1 MPAVL
6 ITGAASGIGRAA
18 ALQFAQQGWDCLL
31 ADISPAIAELPQQC
45 LAQGAA
51 SAQAF
56 ALDLTDAQALAQL
69 GRQLAA
75 LPALDVLVNNAGIS
89 DSSGRPLAEQA
100 PAQWQRLLRLNLQAP
115 QALFETCLPRLK
127 PDARIVNVSSGA
139 GHKAIPWRGL
149 YSPSKAGLIAWS
161 QSLARRY
168 PQLGV
173 TTLCPGFV
181 RTELVQGLMAAGR
194 LALADAVAKIPLGRL
209 AEPEEMAA
217 ALVFLAQPQ
226 ARVLSGQVLSVDGGS
241 GIYGG
246 SSRCALST
254 VAPAPL
260 QTPLHLQ
267 LQAGSDFAGDS
278 ACDGAWL
285 QALQE
290 EERAPAA
297 ATGAP
302 CQGLVSTQALA
313 PAGGDL
319 VETVLSASQQ
329 FAAAHARDASLLF
342 LLPATAP
349 EGVPAWQHLT
359 ALAAARMLVAT
370 LACEWATQG
379 LRINALLLSPEQ
391 ATGAAVAQLLPLVR
405 FLTGARAQFVTGQ
418 SLDISGTKE
427 SPHG

>member
-18 ALQFAQQGWDCLL
+18 ALQFAQQGWSCLL

-69 GRQLAA
+69 GRQLAE
-75 LPALDVLVNNAGIS
+75 LPALDALVNNAGIS

-127 PDARIVNVSSGA
+127 PGARIVNVSSGA

-161 QSLARRY
+161 QSLAQRY
-168 PQLGV
+168 PQLSV
-173 TTLCPGFV
+173 STLCPGFV
-181 RTELVQGLMAAGR
+181 RTELVQGLMDAGR

-246 SSRCALST
+246 SSRCTLST
-254 VAPAPL
+254 AVPVPL

-267 LQAGSDFAGDS
+267 VQAGSDAV
-278 ACDGAWL
+278 CDGAWL
-285 QALQE
+285 QALQAE
-290 EERAPAA
+290 DGAQV
-297 ATGAP
+297 ATTAAP
-302 CQGLVSTQALA
+302 CQGLISTQVL
-313 PAGGDL
+313 AGGDL
-319 VETVLSASQQ
+319 LEAVLNAGQQ
-329 FAAAHARDASLLF
+329 FAGAHARDASLL
-342 LLPATAP
+342 LLLLATAP
-349 EGVPAWQHLT
+349 AGVPAWQYQT

-379 LRINALLLSPEQ
+379 LRINALLLSPQQ
-391 ATGAAVAQLLPLVR
+391 AGGPAVAQLLPLVR

-418 SLDISGTKE
+418 CLDISGSKE
-427 SPHG
+427 SQHG

>member
-31 ADISPAIAELPQQC
+31 VDISPAIAELPQHC

-56 ALDLTDAQALAQL
+56 ALDLTDEQALAQL
-69 GRQLAA
+69 GRQLAE
-75 LPALDVLVNNAGIS
+75 LPALDALVNNAGIS
-89 DSSGRPLAEQA
+89 DSSGRPLSGQA

-115 QALFETCLPRLK
+115 QALFDTCLPRLK

-139 GHKAIPWRGL
+139 GQKAIPWRGL

-161 QSLARRY
+161 HSLAQRY

-181 RTELVQGLMAAGR
+181 RTELVQGLMDAGR

-226 ARVLSGQVLSVDGGS
+226 AHVLSGQVLSVDGGS

-254 VAPAPL
+254 AVPAPL

-267 LQAGSDFAGDS
+267 LQAGSNA

-285 QALQE
+285 QALQ
-290 EERAPAA
+290 AGDGAQA
-297 ATGAP
+297 ATTAAP
-302 CQGLVSTQALA
+302 YQGLVSTQALA
-313 PAGGDL
+313 GGDL
-319 VETVLSASQQ
+319 VEAVLRAGQQ
-329 FAAAHARDASLLF
+329 FAAAYARDASLLL

-349 EGVPAWQHLT
+349 ADVPAWQHQT

-391 ATGAAVAQLLPLVR
+391 TTGAAVAQLLPLVR

-418 SLDISGTKE
+418 SLDISGSKE
-427 SPHG
+427 SQHG

>member
-31 ADISPAIAELPQQC
+31 VDISPAIAELPRHC

-56 ALDLTDAQALAQL
+56 ALDLTDAQALARL

-75 LPALDVLVNNAGIS
+75 LPALDALVNNAGIS

-115 QALFETCLPRLK
+115 QALFEICLPRLR

-173 TTLCPGFV
+173 STLCPGFV
-181 RTELVQGLMAAGR
+181 RTELVQGLMDAGR

-254 VAPAPL
+254 AVPAAL

-267 LQAGSDFAGDS
+267 LQAGSDA

-285 QALQE
+285 QALQAE
-290 EERAPAA
+290 DGAQ
-297 ATGAP
+297 ATAAP

-319 VETVLSASQQ
+319 LEAVLNAGQQ
-329 FAAAHARDASLLF
+329 FAAAHARDASLLL
-342 LLPATAP
+342 LLPATAS
-349 EGVPAWQHLT
+349 EGVSAWQHQT

-379 LRINALLLSPEQ
+379 LRINALLMSPEQ

-418 SLDISGTKE
+418 SLDISGSKE
-427 SPHG
+427 SHHG

>member
-31 ADISPAIAELPQQC
+31 VDISPAIAALPAHC

-69 GRQLAA
+69 GRQLAE
-75 LPALDVLVNNAGIS
+75 LPALDALVNNAGIS
-89 DSSGRPLAEQA
+89 DSSGRPLAEQV

-115 QALFETCLPRLK
+115 QALFDTCLPRLK

-139 GHKAIPWRGL
+139 GQKAIPWRGL

-161 QSLARRY
+161 HSLAQRY

-181 RTELVQGLMAAGR
+181 RTELVQGLMDAGR

-226 ARVLSGQVLSVDGGS
+226 AHVLSGQVISVDGGS

-254 VAPAPL
+254 AVPAAL

-267 LQAGSDFAGDS
+267 LQAGSDA

-285 QALQE
+285 QALQAE
-290 EERAPAA
+290 DGAQ
-297 ATGAP
+297 ATAMR

-319 VETVLSASQQ
+319 LEAVLSAGQQ
-329 FAAAHARDASLLF
+329 FAAAHARDASLLL
-342 LLPATAP
+342 LLPASAP
-349 EGVPAWQHLT
+349 ANVPAWQHQT

-405 FLTGARAQFVTGQ
+405 FLSGARAQFVTGQ

-427 SPHG
+427 RHHG

>member
-31 ADISPAIAELPQQC
+31 VDISPAIAELPAHC

-56 ALDLTDAQALAQL
+56 ALDLTDAQALARL

-75 LPALDVLVNNAGIS
+75 LPALDALVNNAGIS

-115 QALFETCLPRLK
+115 QALFETCLPRLRAN
-127 PDARIVNVSSGA
+127 ARIVNVSSGA

-161 QSLARRY
+161 QSLAQRY

-181 RTELVQGLMAAGR
+181 RTELVQGLMDAGR

-217 ALVFLAQPQ
+217 ALVFLAQPE

-254 VAPAPL
+254 AVPAPL
-260 QTPLHLQ
+260 RTPLHLQ
-267 LQAGSDFAGDS
+267 LQAGSSAVGDDLWS
-278 ACDGAWL
+278 
-285 QALQE
+285 QALQAE
-290 EERAPAA
+290 EGARSA

-302 CQGLVSTQALA
+302 CQGLVSTQALE
-313 PAGGDL
+313 PAGGD
-319 VETVLSASQQ
+319 VLEAVLNAGQQ
-329 FAAAHARDASLLF
+329 FAAAHPRDASLVL

-349 EGVPAWQHLT
+349 EGVSAWQHQT

-391 ATGAAVAQLLPLVR
+391 STGAAVVQLLPLVR
-405 FLTGARAQFVTGQ
+405 FLAGAQAQFVTGQ

-427 SPHG
+427 SHHG

>member
-31 ADISPAIAELPQQC
+31 VDISPAIAALPAHC

-56 ALDLTDAQALAQL
+56 VLDLTDAQALAEL

-75 LPALDVLVNNAGIS
+75 LPALDALVNNAGIS

-115 QALFETCLPRLK
+115 PALFDTCLPRLK

-139 GHKAIPWRGL
+139 GQKAIPWRGL

-161 QSLARRY
+161 LSLAQRY
-168 PQLGV
+168 PELGV

-181 RTELVQGLMAAGR
+181 RTELVQGLMDAGR

-226 ARVLSGQVLSVDGGS
+226 AHVLSGQVLSVDGGS

-246 SSRCALST
+246 SSRCALNPA
-254 VAPAPL
+254 VPAPL

-267 LQAGSDFAGDS
+267 LQAGRDA

-285 QALQE
+285 QALQAD
-290 EERAPAA
+290 APAHAA
-297 ATGAP
+297 ATGER
-302 CQGLVSTQALA
+302 CQGVVSTQALA

-319 VETVLSASQQ
+319 LEALLSAGQQ
-329 FAAAHARDASLLF
+329 FAAAHARDASLVL
-342 LLPATAP
+342 LLPAGAP
-349 EGVPAWQHLT
+349 HGMPAWQHQT

-405 FLTGARAQFVTGQ
+405 FLAGAQAQFVTGQ

-427 SPHG
+427 RHHG

>member
-31 ADISPAIAELPQQC
+31 VDISPAIAALPAHC

-69 GRQLAA
+69 GRQLAE
-75 LPALDVLVNNAGIS
+75 LPALDALVNNAGIS

-115 QALFETCLPRLK
+115 QALFEICLPRLK

-161 QSLARRY
+161 QSLAQRY
-168 PQLGV
+168 PQLSV
-173 TTLCPGFV
+173 STLCPGFV
-181 RTELVQGLMAAGR
+181 RTELVQGLMDAGR

-254 VAPAPL
+254 AVPAPL

-267 LQAGSDFAGDS
+267 LQAGSDA

-285 QALQE
+285 QALQAD
-290 EERAPAA
+290 APAHAA
-297 ATGAP
+297 ATGAA
-302 CQGLVSTQALA
+302 CQGVVSTQALA
-313 PAGGDL
+313 GGDL
-319 VETVLSASQQ
+319 VEAVLNAGQQ
-329 FAAAHARDASLLF
+329 FAAAHARDASLLL
-342 LLPATAP
+342 LLPASAP
-349 EGVPAWQHLT
+349 GDVPAWQHQT

-370 LACEWATQG
+370 LACEWATPG
-379 LRINALLLSPEQ
+379 LRINTLLLSPEQ

-405 FLTGARAQFVTGQ
+405 FLSGAQAQFVTGQ

-427 SPHG
+427 RHHG

>member
-18 ALQFAQQGWDCLL
+18 ALQFAQQGWVCLL
-31 ADISPAIAELPQQC
+31 VDISPAIAALPAHC

-69 GRQLAA
+69 GRQLAE
-75 LPALDVLVNNAGIS
+75 LPALDALVNNAGIS

-115 QALFETCLPRLK
+115 QALFDTCLPRLK

-161 QSLARRY
+161 HSLAQRY

-181 RTELVQGLMAAGR
+181 RTELVQGLMDAGR

-226 ARVLSGQVLSVDGGS
+226 AHVLSGQVISVDGGS

-254 VAPAPL
+254 AVPAPL

-267 LQAGSDFAGDS
+267 LQAGSDA
-278 ACDGAWL
+278 ACDSAWL
-285 QALQE
+285 QALQAE
-290 EERAPAA
+290 GGAQ
-297 ATGAP
+297 ATATP

-313 PAGGDL
+313 GGDL
-319 VETVLSASQQ
+319 VEAVLNAGQQ
-329 FAAAHARDASLLF
+329 FAAAHARDASLLL
-342 LLPATAP
+342 LLPASAP
-349 EGVPAWQHLT
+349 HGVPAWQHQT

-405 FLTGARAQFVTGQ
+405 FLSGARAQFVTGQ

-427 SPHG
+427 LHHG

>member
-31 ADISPAIAELPQQC
+31 VDISPAIAELPQHC
-45 LAQGAA
+45 LEQGAA

-69 GRQLAA
+69 GRQLAE
-75 LPALDVLVNNAGIS
+75 LPALDALVNNAGIS

-115 QALFETCLPRLK
+115 QALFETCLPHLK

-161 QSLARRY
+161 QSLAQRY
-168 PQLGV
+168 PQLSV
-173 TTLCPGFV
+173 STLCPGFV
-181 RTELVQGLMAAGR
+181 RTELVQGLMDAGR

-254 VAPAPL
+254 AVPAAL

-267 LQAGSDFAGDS
+267 LQAGSDA

-285 QALQE
+285 QALQAE
-290 EERAPAA
+290 DGAQL
-297 ATGAP
+297 ATTPAP
-302 CQGLVSTQALA
+302 CQGLISTQALA
-313 PAGGDL
+313 GGDL
-319 VETVLSASQQ
+319 VKAVLRAGQQ
-329 FAAAHARDASLLF
+329 FAAAHARDASLLL
-342 LLPATAP
+342 LLPASAP
-349 EGVPAWQHLT
+349 GDVPAWQHQT

-391 ATGAAVAQLLPLVR
+391 TTGAAVAQLLPLVR

-418 SLDISGTKE
+418 SLDISGSKE
-427 SPHG
+427 SQHG

>member
-31 ADISPAIAELPQQC
+31 VDISPAIAALPAHC

-69 GRQLAA
+69 GCQLAA
-75 LPALDVLVNNAGIS
+75 LPALDALVNNAGIS

-115 QALFETCLPRLK
+115 QALFDTCLPRLK

-139 GHKAIPWRGL
+139 GQKAIPWRGL

-161 QSLARRY
+161 HRLAQRY

-181 RTELVQGLMAAGR
+181 RTELVQGLMDAGR

-254 VAPAPL
+254 AVPAPL

-267 LQAGSDFAGDS
+267 LQAGSDA

-285 QALQE
+285 QALQAD
-290 EERAPAA
+290 APAHAA
-297 ATGAP
+297 ATGALS
-302 CQGLVSTQALA
+302 QGVVSTQALA
-313 PAGGDL
+313 GGDL
-319 VETVLSASQQ
+319 VEAVLSAGQQ
-329 FAAAHARDASLLF
+329 FAAAHARDASLLL
-342 LLPATAP
+342 LLPAGAP
-349 EGVPAWQHLT
+349 HGVPAWQHQT

-427 SPHG
+427 RHHG

>member
-31 ADISPAIAELPQQC
+31 VDISPAIAELPQHC

-75 LPALDVLVNNAGIS
+75 LPALDALVNNAGIS

-127 PDARIVNVSSGA
+127 PDARVVNVSSGA

-161 QSLARRY
+161 QSLAQRY

-173 TTLCPGFV
+173 STLCPGFV
-181 RTELVQGLMAAGR
+181 RTELVQGLMDAGR

-217 ALVFLAQPQ
+217 ALVFLAQSQ

-254 VAPAPL
+254 AVPAPL

-267 LQAGSDFAGDS
+267 LQAGSDA

-285 QALQE
+285 QALQAE
-290 EERAPAA
+290 DGAQ
-297 ATGAP
+297 ATATP
-302 CQGLVSTQALA
+302 CQGLVSTQTL
-313 PAGGDL
+313 AGGDL
-319 VETVLSASQQ
+319 VEDVLNAGQQ
-329 FAAAHARDASLLF
+329 FAAAHARDASLLL
-342 LLPATAP
+342 LLPATAS
-349 EGVPAWQHLT
+349 EGVSAWQHQT

-391 ATGAAVAQLLPLVR
+391 TTGAAVAQLLPLGR
-405 FLTGARAQFVTGQ
+405 FLTGAQAQFVTGQ
-418 SLDISGTKE
+418 SLDISGCKE
-427 SPHG
+427 GQHG

>member
-69 GRQLAA
+69 GRQLAE
-75 LPALDVLVNNAGIS
+75 LPALDALVNNAGIS

-127 PDARIVNVSSGA
+127 VDARIVNVSSGA

-161 QSLARRY
+161 QSLAQRY
-168 PQLGV
+168 PQLSV
-173 TTLCPGFV
+173 STLCPGFV
-181 RTELVQGLMAAGR
+181 RTELVQGLMDAGR

-254 VAPAPL
+254 AAPAPL

-267 LQAGSDFAGDS
+267 LQAGSDA

-285 QALQE
+285 QALQAE
-290 EERAPAA
+290 DGAQAA
-297 ATGAP
+297 MAAP

-319 VETVLSASQQ
+319 VEAVLSAGQQ
-329 FAAAHARDASLLF
+329 FAAAHARDASLLL

-349 EGVPAWQHLT
+349 EGVPAWQHQT

-370 LACEWATQG
+370 LACEWAMQG
-379 LRINALLLSPEQ
+379 LRINALLLSPQQ
-391 ATGAAVAQLLPLVR
+391 AGGPAVAQLLPLVR

-418 SLDISGTKE
+418 CLDISGSKE
-427 SPHG
+427 SQHG

>member
-69 GRQLAA
+69 GRQLAE
-75 LPALDVLVNNAGIS
+75 LPALDALVNNAGIS

-100 PAQWQRLLRLNLQAP
+100 RAQWQRLLRLNLQAP

-161 QSLARRY
+161 QSLAQRY
-168 PQLGV
+168 PQLSV
-173 TTLCPGFV
+173 STLCPGFV
-181 RTELVQGLMAAGR
+181 RTELVQGLMDAGR

-254 VAPAPL
+254 AVPAPL

-267 LQAGSDFAGDS
+267 LQAGSNA

-285 QALQE
+285 HALQAE
-290 EERAPAA
+290 QGAPAA
-297 ATGAP
+297 TTAAP

-319 VETVLSASQQ
+319 VEAVLRAGQQ
-329 FAAAHARDASLLF
+329 FAAAHARDASLLL

-349 EGVPAWQHLT
+349 AGVPAWQYQT

-379 LRINALLLSPEQ
+379 LRINALLLSPQQ
-391 ATGAAVAQLLPLVR
+391 ARGPAVAQLLPLVR
-405 FLTGARAQFVTGQ
+405 FLTGAQAQFVTGQ
-418 SLDISGTKE
+418 SLDISGSE
-427 SPHG
+427 EGRHG

>member
-31 ADISPAIAELPQQC
+31 VDISPAIAALPAHC

-69 GRQLAA
+69 GRQLAE
-75 LPALDVLVNNAGIS
+75 LPALDALVNNAGIS
-89 DSSGRPLAEQA
+89 DSSGRPLAEQV

-115 QALFETCLPRLK
+115 QALFDTCLPRLK

-139 GHKAIPWRGL
+139 GQKAIPWRGL

-161 QSLARRY
+161 HSLAQRY

-181 RTELVQGLMAAGR
+181 RTELVQGLMDAGR

-226 ARVLSGQVLSVDGGS
+226 AHVLSGQVLSVDGGS

-254 VAPAPL
+254 AVPAPL

-267 LQAGSDFAGDS
+267 LQAGSDA

-285 QALQE
+285 QALQAE
-290 EERAPAA
+290 DGTQ
-297 ATGAP
+297 ATATL
-302 CQGLVSTQALA
+302 CQGIVSTQALA

-319 VETVLSASQQ
+319 VEAVLNAGQQ
-329 FAAAHARDASLLF
+329 FAAAHARDASLLL
-342 LLPATAP
+342 LLPASAP
-349 EGVPAWQHLT
+349 QGVPAWQHQT

-391 ATGAAVAQLLPLVR
+391 TTGAAVAQLLPLVR

-427 SPHG
+427 RHHG

>member
-31 ADISPAIAELPQQC
+31 VDISPAIAELPQHC

-56 ALDLTDAQALAQL
+56 ALDLTDAQALAEL

-75 LPALDVLVNNAGIS
+75 LPALDALVNNAGIS

-161 QSLARRY
+161 QSLAQRY
-168 PQLGV
+168 PQLSV
-173 TTLCPGFV
+173 SSLCPGFV
-181 RTELVQGLMAAGR
+181 RTELVQGLMDAGR
-194 LALADAVAKIPLGRL
+194 LALADAVAKIPRGRL

-254 VAPAPL
+254 AAPAPL
-260 QTPLHLQ
+260 QRPLHLQ
-267 LQAGSDFAGDS
+267 LQAGSDA
-278 ACDGAWL
+278 ACDAVWL
-285 QALQE
+285 QALQAGE
-290 EERAPAA
+290 GAQ
-297 ATGAP
+297 ATATP
-302 CQGLVSTQALA
+302 CQGLVCTQALA

-319 VETVLSASQQ
+319 LEAVLNASQQ
-329 FAAAHARDASLLF
+329 FAATHAREASLLL

-349 EGVPAWQHLT
+349 EGVPAWQHQT

-391 ATGAAVAQLLPLVR
+391 ARGLAVAQLLPLVR

-418 SLDISGTKE
+418 SLDISGSE
-427 SPHG
+427 EGAHG